1 MPAAAETMTSPDLR
15 VRDVDADAVAE
26 GASVAVAR
34 GATDSD
40 VVSRGG
46 PSSVAARAERLKNRI
61 ASKRAIPERVPGQPV
76 PGGPEGTQGER

>member
-1 MPAAAETMTSPDLR
+1 MTSPDLP
-15 VRDVDADAVAE
+15 VRDVDADAVAVAE

-34 GATDSD
+34 SATDSD

-46 PSSVAARAERLKNRI
+46 VSSVAARAERLKNRI
-61 ASKRAIPERVPGQPV
+61 ARKGAIPEQVLGQPV